1 MRRRRQMLTALRAV
15 RLSSLQLAAVTA
27 VSLAATVIVIVN
39 ANANNSTGLDRAVL
53 AALDKRVVVH
63 HIAAP
68 APADTGGSSGSGGSG
83 SSGGPGGSGSGS
95 GSGSGGSGSGNGG
108 SGGDSGSGDDGSTT
122 TDTTT
127 TSTTTTTSSTTT
139 STTPAAPKD
148 PIKHVF
154 VIALSTPS
162 YKAAFGKGSV
172 ATYLTGTLVKKGTLL
187 SGYETLPGSSELA
200 DELGMV
206 SGEAPTADTRSGCP
220 TYAEFS
226 SKAKVANDGEVS
238 GNGCIYP
245 NSVLTLGDQ
254 VTSSGAFWGAYIA
267 DMGKQACVHPNS
279 GAADDATLTGAG
291 PEYDTRHNPFI
302 YFHSLLDLGDCATD
316 DVQLTAL
323 PGALSKA
330 SKTPEFTFVAPDA
343 CDDAASTTCADK
355 GPIGL
360 AGEDAFLKTW
370 VPKIRSSAAY
380 RKNGALLIVFTAP
393 GGAGA
398 AGGKAIRTGALVLS
412 PFASSGK
419 TVAASY
425 DPYSVLATIEKL
437 LDFAPLVHAKGAKTF
452 ITTALPNS

>member
-1 MRRRRQMLTALRAV
+1 M
-15 RLSSLQLAAVTA
+15 
-27 VSLAATVIVIVN
+27 
-39 ANANNSTGLDRAVL
+39 
-53 AALDKRVVVH
+53 
-63 HIAAP
+63 
-68 APADTGGSSGSGGSG
+68 
-83 SSGGPGGSGSGS
+83 
-95 GSGSGGSGSGNGG
+95 
-108 SGGDSGSGDDGSTT
+108 
-122 TDTTT
+122 
-127 TSTTTTTSSTTT
+127 
-139 STTPAAPKD
+139 
-148 PIKHVF
+148 F

-172 ATYLTGTLVKKGTLL
+172 ATYLTQTLVKKGTLL

-226 SKAKVANDGEVS
+226 SKAKVASDGVIS

-245 NSVLTLGDQ
+245 DSVLTLGDQ

-267 DMGKQACVHPNS
+267 DMGKQTCVHPNS
-279 GAADDATLTGAG
+279 GAADDATLPGAG

-316 DVQLTAL
+316 DDQLTEL
-323 PGALSKA
+323 PAALSKA
-330 SKTPEFTFVAPDA
+330 SKTPEFTFVAPDV

-355 GPIGL
+355 EPIGL

-398 AGGKAIRTGALVLS
+398 SSGKALRTGALVLS
-412 PFASSGK
+412 PYASSGN
-419 TVAASY
+419 TVAATY
-425 DPYSVLATIEKL
+425 DPYSVLASIEKL
-437 LDFAPLVHAKGAKTF
+437 LGFTPLAHAEGAKTF
-452 ITTALPNS
+452 IAAALPNS